1 MKKHILAALMS
12 LAITAALL
20 TGCGGRDTTPASPPG
35 EPGESQQE
43 TITLKIG
50 HNYDFTTIPE
60 AVISAAERLEKRYAE
75 EGRPIHIEFERD
87 YQRIDWTEYSQ
98 NLIFAYKNGNCP
110 DIFPASDVPNIG
122 GLRLCCWI
130 FPT

>member
-1 MKKHILAALMS
+1 MKKHILAALMT
-12 LAITAALL
+12 LVITSALL

-75 EGRPIHIEFERD
+75 EGRPIHIAFERD

-98 NLIFAYKNGNCP
+98 NLIFAYKNGN
-110 DIFPASDVPNIG
+110 
-122 GLRLCCWI
+122 
-130 FPT
+130 